1 MSMTIRLISRKF
13 LETEAFTK
21 DLDTPPVG
29 GGGVCD
35 LRDIR
40 RILGMIYGIRK
51 IRDLSRFWY
60 GFREIR
66 FRSAA
71 GGKFWDSD
79 PFRNAFLTL
88 TFFKCGAKLTLFSLY
103 LSHLCT
109 KIFAGGAKSSTFPP
123 LEIVFVF
130 NFGCLQRLKKYD
142 F

>member
-1 MSMTIRLISRKF
+1 MGSIIRLISRKF

-29 GGGVCD
+29 EVGSVIYGIKEDFGYD
-35 LRDIR
+35 LRD
-40 RILGMIYGIRK
+40 IRK

-88 TFFKCGAKLTLFSLY
+88 KYFKCGANLHYFPFIYHICAPKFMMFLF
-103 LSHLCT
+103 
-109 KIFAGGAKSSTFPP
+109 
-123 LEIVFVF
+123 
-130 NFGCLQRLKKYD
+130 
-142 F
+142 